1 MIAINRHPV
10 FPKFIKIVEV
20 TNLDLVK
27 ILRRK
32 VKLNQPYA
40 GVFVKRDDENS
51 DEVVNDLN
59 KLHPVGSFVQ
69 VNYVVIVSVKQSKS
83 AVPNLFIDWAKFLS
97 KKALRAKKGT

>member
-20 TNLDLVK
+20 TNSDLMK

-40 GVFVKRDDENS
+40 GVFVKRDDDNAS
-51 DEVVNDLN
+51 EVVDDPNQ
-59 KLHPVGSFVQ
+59 LHPVGSFVQ
-69 VNYVVIVSVKQSKS
+69 VIKI
-83 AVPNLFIDWAKFLS
+83 LFIGKRRWPS
-97 KKALRAKKGT
+97 M